1 MNVELMPAAVG
12 WMELTLFCL
21 AACTSFLRWGYTVAE
36 AGAYGIMT
44 VLMGLSFL
52 FQVCFLLGIPHVALA
67 TEAICTAMALTAV
80 IHRRRDT
87 QRLIANLAGFA
98 RKHKTVVLV
107 LTVALSYL
115 ACQNLLLP
123 PESDQWSA
131 LVKLLRI
138 QQQGLFGHPSGGTA
152 GPFLEPLNTPIL
164 SHLFLRFH
172 TDYGLGILGCLG
184 YLTVAFASY
193 ALSRRYAWP
202 PDALTVT
209 LMVISMPRLV
219 CHAATPGG
227 EIIPAAAS
235 LFCVLAVYRLVER
248 PNAAD
253 LLLLVLGILFSISG
267 GKLGFVF
274 PLMLTLVS
282 GLLLLRRRGIVFW
295 WAMIRKSRI
304 WLLAALPP
312 AAVFCQGWLFVYNL
326 QKTGKWVRSTELPVF
341 AYNAAGILGAAAN
354 SVRYLLE
361 SVDLTQP
368 IEVVCRWAFGF
379 SPINFI
385 QGLYRITVAPLL
397 DGSGATLTYFIAW
410 MPNDI
415 LAWFGPFGILTVLPA
430 IVYAAWRGPR
440 RLKTIAV
447 AMIGYFYLVSL
458 IVGWAPGN
466 AAYFMRLFVCGGV
479 CIAFLLPPWRITRVR
494 RRVLQMLCLLLL
506 AYSLAFNTNKPVAG
520 SRLFQAVQNLPP
532 QMSLPAAY
540 RPALSPIDDSIWTLS
555 DFGRNRWV
563 YARRLFGDSRI
574 SAWTARI
581 PAGARV
587 AVVAQNES
595 FAYPFLLEA
604 PEMHIMVVRPD
615 TLRDMEHLRLLAPDF
630 LAYMDCVPVNL
641 PPETAHITLWQADP
655 AVAHFPGSLVR
666 IELDPVP

>member
-1 MNVELMPAAVG
+1 MNVELMPAAAG
-12 WMELTLFCL
+12 WMELALLCL
-21 AACTSFLRWGYTVAE
+21 AAYTMFLRWGYTVAE
-36 AGAYGIMT
+36 AGAYAIMT

-52 FQVCFLLGIPHVALA
+52 FQVCFLLGKPRVALSA
-67 TEAICTAMALTAV
+67 EAICTVLALAAV

-87 QRLIANLAGFA
+87 QRLIANFAGFA
-98 RKHKTVVLV
+98 REHKTVALA
-107 LTVALSYL
+107 LAVALSYL

-123 PESDQWSA
+123 PESDQWST
-131 LVKLLRI
+131 LVKLLQI
-138 QQQGLFGHPSGGTA
+138 QKQGLFGHTPGGTA
-152 GPFLEPLNTPIL
+152 GPFLMTLNTPIL

-172 TDYGLGILGCLG
+172 TDYGLGILGFLG

-219 CHAATPGG
+219 CHAATPGA

-235 LFCVLAVYRLVER
+235 LFCVLAVHRLVER

-274 PLMLTLVS
+274 PLILTLVS
-282 GLLLLRRRGIVFW
+282 GVLLLRRRGIVFW
-295 WAMIRKSRI
+295 WAMIKKSWI

-312 AAVFCQGWLFVYNL
+312 AAVFCQGWLFAYNL
-326 QKTGKWVRSTELPVF
+326 QKTGEWVSSPELPVF

-354 SVRYLLE
+354 SVRYLFE

-368 IEVVCRWAFGF
+368 IEVVCHWAFGF
-379 SPINFI
+379 SLINFI
-385 QGLYRITVAPLL
+385 QGLYRITLAPLL
-397 DGSGATLTYFIAW
+397 DGSGATLPYFIAW

-415 LAWFGPFGILTVLPA
+415 LAWFGPFGIVTVLPA
-430 IVYAAWRGPR
+430 IAYAAWRGPR

-447 AMIGYFYLVSL
+447 ALIVYFYLVSL

-466 AAYFMRLFVCGGV
+466 AAYFMRLFVCSGV

-494 RRVLQMLCLLLL
+494 RRVLQTLCILLL
-506 AYSLAFNTNKPVAG
+506 AYTLAFNTSKPVAG
-520 SRLFQAVQNLPP
+520 SRLFQAAQNLPP
-532 QMSLPAAY
+532 QMSLPEAY
-540 RPALSPIDDSIWTLS
+540 RPVLSPVGSSVWTLS

-563 YARRLFGDSRI
+563 YARRLFGDNRI
-574 SAWTARI
+574 SAWAARI

-595 FAYPFLLEA
+595 LAYPFLLSA
-604 PEMHIMVVRPD
+604 AEMHIMVVSPD
-615 TLRDMEHLRLLAPDF
+615 TLPDMERLKILAPDF
-630 LAYMDCVPVNL
+630 LAYLDCAPVDL
-641 PPETAHITLWQADP
+641 PPGTTNTTLWQADP
-655 AVAHFPGSLVR
+655 AVAHFPGTLVR
-666 IELDPVP
+666 IKLNPAS